1 MVPFPN
7 HHIPFVRIRLPE
19 DSNLGRLGQTNPE
32 MKTTSITWDEQRLRP
47 TGAAASSVSSMV
59 ITSPASSTDLS
70 AVETTSSTVQESLTA
85 TFSDSVPTTPVTQG
99 EVSTAP
105 ASPTPSETMTTL
117 PSTTPVEALP
127 TAEPTP
133 QSDAPAPPGPTEAPS
148 QQRRQQPAEE
158 EDQSADPGLYSVPDD
173 IQTSIPFDPAA
184 EGLYTASEVALA
196 AGTATFVPDPAPSG
210 TPTAT
215 EVAPDPAETTLAVP
229 QSFDP
234 YADLEEKAG
243 EEDIGDW
250 EDVGTVALS
259 DATPTLSDGIISAT
273 AIVSITSQTNAPTTT
288 TPTSTGTESS
298 GGASSIRFEGVER
311 LAYGGFV
318 AAVSAVLVLLV

>member
-32 MKTTSITWDEQRLRP
+32 VKMTSISWDEQRLRP
-47 TGAAASSVSSMV
+47 TAAAASSVSS
-59 ITSPASSTDLS
+59 IETSSLASLSEST
-70 AVETTSSTVQESLTA
+70 AVQTSSSTVQESPIT
-85 TFSDSVPTTPVTQG
+85 TSSDALPTTSVAEG

-105 ASPTPSETMTTL
+105 ASPTPSETTTSL
-117 PSTTPVEALP
+117 PSTTPAEAIP
-127 TAEPTP
+127 TADSTSQLE
-133 QSDAPAPPGPTEAPS
+133 SPASPGPTEAPT
-148 QQRRQQPAEE
+148 QLRRQQPADE
-158 EDQSADPGLYSVPDD
+158 EDEPTDPSVYSVPGD
-173 IQTSIPFDPAA
+173 IQTSIAFDPAA

-234 YADLEEKAG
+234 YADLAEKVG
-243 EEDIGDW
+243 EEDLGDW
-250 EDVGTVALS
+250 EDVGTIALS

-273 AIVSITSQTNAPTTT
+273 AIVSIRSQTNGPTT

-298 GGASSIRFEGVER
+298 GGASSIRFECIER
-311 LAYGGFV
+311 ITYGGFV
-318 AAVSAVLVLLV
+318 AAVSAVLVQLV

>member
-19 DSNLGRLGQTNPE
+19 DSNLGRLGQTNSE
-32 MKTTSITWDEQRLRP
+32 VRTTSISWDEQRLRP
-47 TGAAASSVSSMV
+47 TAAGLSSVS
-59 ITSPASSTDLS
+59 TSSLASSIDS
-70 AVETTSSTVQESLTA
+70 AAVQTTSSTVEESITA
-85 TFSDSVPTTPVTQG
+85 TSSDAFPTTSPIQS
-99 EVSTAP
+99 EISTTPAP
-105 ASPTPSETMTTL
+105 PTLSETMTSL
-117 PSTTPVEALP
+117 PSTTPAEVLP
-127 TAEPTP
+127 TAEPTL
-133 QSDAPAPPGPTEAPS
+133 QVESPASPGPTEAPT
-148 QQRRQQPAEE
+148 QLRRQQPAEE
-158 EDQSADPGLYSVPDD
+158 EDPPTDPSVYSVPAD
-173 IQTSIPFDPAA
+173 IQTSIAFDPAA

-215 EVAPDPAETTLAVP
+215 EVAPDPTETTLAVL

-234 YADLEEKAG
+234 YADLAEKVG
-243 EEDIGDW
+243 EEDLGDW

-273 AIVSITSQTNAPTTT
+273 AIASITSQMSAPTA
-288 TPTSTGTESS
+288 TPTSTSTESS
-298 GGASSIRFEGVER
+298 GGATSIRFECIER
-311 LAYGGFV
+311 IAYGGFV